1 VQKNVG
7 TVLCPSVGTVSH
19 QRGIEVCTVYG
30 RYVIKK
36 KTTEPVCSTL
46 GGKMFAR
53 FSFDTPD
60 VCIYVCACV
69 HVV

>member
-36 KTTEPVCSTL
+36 KN
-46 GGKMFAR
+46 
-53 FSFDTPD
+53 
-60 VCIYVCACV
+60 Y
-69 HVV
+69 